1 MGDVVRKSVI
11 LLIEDAVEDADQIK
25 AVFADN
31 HAPIAILHAVDGQ
44 DGLDCLR
51 RQGRWG
57 DDTPRPDLVV
67 VDLNM
72 PRLDGRAFLAEF
84 RRDGQ
89 FSAIPVVVLTV
100 SEAESDVVTAYRCGA
115 AGYIVKP
122 AAPERFVAAIRDLA
136 NYWLGLVRLP
146 QMG

>member
-1 MGDVVRKSVI
+1 VRKSVI
-11 LLIEDAVEDADQIK
+11 LLIEDSIEDADQIK
-25 AVFADN
+25 AVFSDN
-31 HAPIAILHAVDGQ
+31 HAPLQILHATDGQ
-44 DGLDCLR
+44 DGLDCLCR
-51 RQGRWG
+51 RGRWA

-72 PRLDGRAFLAEF
+72 PRLDGRGFLAEF
-84 RRDGQ
+84 RRDSQ

-100 SEAESDVVTAYRCGA
+100 SEAEDDVMTAYRCGA
-115 AGYIVKP
+115 AGYVVKP
-122 AAPERFVAAIRDLA
+122 VDPERFVAAIRDLA

>member
-1 MGDVVRKSVI
+1 MRKSVI
-11 LLIEDAVEDADQIK
+11 LLIEDSIEDADQIK
-25 AVFADN
+25 AVFSDN
-31 HAPIAILHAVDGQ
+31 HAPLVILHATDGQ

-57 DDTPRPDLVV
+57 GDTPRPDLVV

-72 PRLDGRAFLAEF
+72 PRMDGRGFLAEF

-89 FSAIPVVVLTV
+89 FNAIPVVVLTV
-100 SEAESDVVTAYRCGA
+100 SEAEEDVATAYRSGA

-122 AAPERFVAAIRDLA
+122 FDPDRFVSAIRDLA